1 MMFDETEKREK
12 ILSLLEQAL
21 HVAGSTDIS
30 FHLKES
36 ARRPDIVEIYSRGRY
51 IRKVC
56 IDDDSLTAMIW
67 DVTEACT

>member
-1 MMFDETEKREK
+1 MFAETEKREK

-51 IRKVC
+51 IREACVE
-56 IDDDSLTAMIW
+56 DDSLTAMMV
-67 DVTEACT
+67 DVLEACT